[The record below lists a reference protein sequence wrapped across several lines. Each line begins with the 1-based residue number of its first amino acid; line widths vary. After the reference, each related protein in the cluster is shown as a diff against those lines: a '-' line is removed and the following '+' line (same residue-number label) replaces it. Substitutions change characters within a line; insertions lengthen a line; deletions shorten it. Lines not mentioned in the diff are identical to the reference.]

1 MMGKDLDKK
10 GYPYASDAEKEEKS
24 STAYVV
30 FKLDKE
36 NTEEV
41 FKSYSWDIKN
51 LELKKGNQSA
61 VPQYMSLAELMKRR
75 NR

>member
-1 MMGKDLDKK
+1 MMGKDMAKN
-10 GYPYASDAEKEEKS
+10 GYPYTSEEEKEKKS

-30 FKLDKE
+30 FNLDKE

-51 LELKKGNQSA
+51 LILKKGNQSA
-61 VPQYMSLAELMKRR
+61 VPQYMSLTELMKRR

>member
-1 MMGKDLDKK
+1 MMGKELAKN
-10 GYPYASDAEKEEKS
+10 GYLYTSEEEKEKKS

-30 FKLDKE
+30 FNLDKE

-51 LELKKGNQSA
+51 LILKKGNQSA
-61 VPQYMSLAELMKRR
+61 VHQYMSLAELMKRR